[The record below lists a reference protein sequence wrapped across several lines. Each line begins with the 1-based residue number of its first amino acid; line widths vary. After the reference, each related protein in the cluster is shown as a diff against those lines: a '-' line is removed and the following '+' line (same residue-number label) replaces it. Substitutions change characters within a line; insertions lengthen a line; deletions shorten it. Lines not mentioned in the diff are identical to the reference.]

1 MRKSLQ
7 LKIRG
12 AIFKVLEYA
21 GAPSIGARSSVTVPS
36 WLSADSFPF
45 KITRV
50 RIEKIRSIV
59 FNNPYSRKGSFA
71 AQSHL

>member
-7 LKIRG
+7 AEIRG

-21 GAPSIGARSSVTVPS
+21 GAPSVGARSSVTVPS

-45 KITRV
+45 KIARV
-50 RIEKIRSIV
+50 
-59 FNNPYSRKGSFA
+59 
-71 AQSHL
+71 